1 MLNQKKNSAQN
12 IGSRAPTISM
22 RSETARVP
30 LHPIPSL
37 PTPTPEKK
45 Q

>member
-1 MLNQKKNSAQN
+1 MSKKKNSAQN
-12 IGSRAPTISM
+12 IGGRAPTISM

-37 PTPTPEKK
+37 PTPAPEKK